1 MQNDPV
7 HERNWLVECRR
18 AVWSGADAVPA
29 ELVRRCSLLA
39 ARFVLLTIDACCGCT
54 FECYAWHA
62 NVDLLYDEPT
72 NAMHRAVGFTD
83 WNLMLDSA
91 GGPSHDRGFGCNAP
105 LMSDTVRTS
114 LRTCTLFDPACPT
127 SRATTATRLAG

>member
-1 MQNDPV
+1 
-7 HERNWLVECRR
+7 
-18 AVWSGADAVPA
+18 
-29 ELVRRCSLLA
+29 
-39 ARFVLLTIDACCGCT
+39 
-54 FECYAWHA
+54 
-62 NVDLLYDEPT
+62 
-72 NAMHRAVGFTD
+72 MHRAVGFTD